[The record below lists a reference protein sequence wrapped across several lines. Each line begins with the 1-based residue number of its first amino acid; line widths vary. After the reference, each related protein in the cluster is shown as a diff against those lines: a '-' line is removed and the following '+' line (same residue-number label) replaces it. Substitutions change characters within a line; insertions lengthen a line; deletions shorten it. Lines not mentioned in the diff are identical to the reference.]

1 MKEASEDSPNLV
13 AFRISSEFMER
24 AQAALRGV
32 REDPSDGDS
41 VEALVE
47 VILELTDR
55 GMDFYYLEPLRR
67 ARAGAITTSAAR
79 LGIAAAGRG
88 IPAVIR
94 RVVSSLDEEQVLSI
108 AGFVD
113 EILIRE
119 GETR

>member
-1 MKEASEDSPNLV
+1 MKQAPEDSANLV
-13 AFRISSEFMER
+13 AFRISPELMER
-24 AQAALRGV
+24 AQAALQAV
-32 REDPSDGDS
+32 REDPSDEVR
-41 VEALVE
+41 VETLVE

-67 ARAGAITTSAAR
+67 AQTGPITTSAAR
-79 LGIAAAGRG
+79 LGLAAAARG
-88 IPAVIR
+88 IPAIIR

-119 GETR
+119 GEAR